1 MRTSRFVFIACLAV
15 GVTTASAQDYSE
27 FLTSARGF
35 TEVTS
40 MEGFT
45 GNATDCYIL
54 ASAENTGL
62 IVGVGSYKEKPDWA
76 SEESKALRYVSA
88 GIDPVLDLTNFFTI
102 EKSGSYIG
110 LRNMVYSAD
119 LFQTHNG
126 SGFMYVNTYT
136 DKNLDEWSHLIPT
149 YQDDY
154 WLFENG
160 KYPMSSGEEYSGFLG
175 PWNKSI
181 AEGEPMALNRKNTV
195 DDAAGHYRIFR
206 IARENLMAMYTS
218 KKREQLLTA
227 TASNP
232 VDATWLIIN
241 PSFETGDTTGWR
253 LQYKDAD
260 NNEFNTRDYG
270 MTGKEGGY
278 LMNVYQ
284 WWNDHSVSQIVE
296 NVPSGNYTLSG
307 VLCTWED
314 RTATLT
320 GATSKSYVT
329 ATAQGINDQT
339 GIPVTVDVTVGNDQ
353 KLTIIANSTTDWW
366 SAGHGDDYYK
376 QLFYKV
382 DNIQLICKSVF
393 LNGFAQPLP
402 NDNTTLLQANQWYY
416 YDVDYRTEY
425 RLMGN
430 IDGMIFS
437 SDGDKLLSDIVTSP
451 AEREMTLAR
460 GRHYFMT
467 TRSDATLS
475 INKARYMQ
483 EEELTAVALN
493 VDGLPNKILTI
504 NLNED
509 GPGEEGTK
517 KISRYL
523 ASKGYDIIGCSED
536 FNYHGSLMSALSD
549 DYSSGKVRAT
559 LSASGL
565 SLSMLLN
572 GFRFDTDGLNF
583 IWKNSTCS
591 AANETWTQWTSM
603 AKTDGNQ
610 YVKKGY
616 RHYDLALSD
625 GAVIDVFV
633 LHMDAGDN
641 DDAISSRL
649 SQWRQLAEAV
659 NAAESS
665 RPKLILGDTN
675 SRWTREDIASNF
687 MARLNK
693 SLTATDVWVEFF
705 RDGYQPTIDMADLTD
720 QSNPENYSNY
730 EVVDKIIYVNPWIGN
745 TVQLVPQSFRIEQDY
760 TYDTID
766 HDGNTK
772 PLGDHRPVVV
782 TFKILKSGA
791 LIGDVNHDGY
801 VNIVD
806 VVEIVNYILGRPSA
820 DFDVTVANLN
830 GDQEVT
836 VADAVTVLDMILP

>member
-1 MRTSRFVFIACLAV
+1 MRTSLFVFIACLAV

-27 FLTSARGF
+27 
-35 TEVTS
+35 
-40 MEGFT
+40 
-45 GNATDCYIL
+45 
-54 ASAENTGL
+54 
-62 IVGVGSYKEKPDWA
+62 
-76 SEESKALRYVSA
+76 
-88 GIDPVLDLTNFFTI
+88 
-102 EKSGSYIG
+102 
-110 LRNMVYSAD
+110 
-119 LFQTHNG
+119 
-126 SGFMYVNTYT
+126 
-136 DKNLDEWSHLIPT
+136 
-149 YQDDY
+149 
-154 WLFENG
+154 
-160 KYPMSSGEEYSGFLG
+160 
-175 PWNKSI
+175 
-181 AEGEPMALNRKNTV
+181 
-195 DDAAGHYRIFR
+195 
-206 IARENLMAMYTS
+206 
-218 KKREQLLTA
+218 LLTA
-227 TASNP
+227 SFPA
-232 VDATWLIIN
+232 DATWLITN
-241 PSFETGDTTGWR
+241 PSFETGDETGWT
-253 LQYKDAD
+253 LIGKDPNGND
-260 NNEFNTRDYG
+260 EFKTRDYG
-270 MTGKEGGY
+270 MSGKDGTY
-278 LMNVYQ
+278 LMNAYQ
-284 WWNDHSVSQIVE
+284 WWAPSLEVRQMVE
-296 NVPSGNYTLSG
+296 NVPSGEYELSA
-307 VLCTWED
+307 VVCTWEN
-314 RTATLT
+314 RTVTLAANEKT
-320 GATSKSYVT
+320 VSVEG
-329 ATAQGINDQT
+329 QGDQT
-339 GIPVTVDVTVGNDQ
+339 GIPVSIDITIGVDQ
-353 KLTIIANSTTDWW
+353 QLTISASSTGQWW
-366 SAGHGDDYYK
+366 VEGHEGETQTFFK
-376 QLFYKV
+376 L
-382 DNIQLICKSVF
+382 DNVRLTCKSIF
-393 LNGFAQPLP
+393 LNGYAQPLP
-402 NDNTTLLQANQWYY
+402 NDKTTVLQPKQWYY
-416 YDVDYRTEY
+416 YDSDYRTEY
-425 RLMGN
+425 RLTGN
-430 IDGMIFS
+430 LEGLVYS
-437 SDGDKLLSDIVTSP
+437 SDGQKLLSDIVTSP

-475 INKARYMQ
+475 ISKTRYM
-483 EEELTAVALN
+483 EESELTAVALN
-493 VDGLPNKILTI
+493 VDGLPNKILAI

-549 DYSSGKVRAT
+549 DYSSGKVWAT

-616 RHYDLALSD
+616 RHYDLTLSD
-625 GAVIDVFV
+625 GVVIDVFV

-641 DDAISSRL
+641 EDAISSRL

-659 NAAESS
+659 NAADSS

-705 RDGYQPTIDMADLTD
+705 RDGYQPTTDMADLTD

-745 TVQLVPQSFRIEQDY
+745 TVQLVPQTFRIEQDY
-760 TYDTID
+760 TYDTVD

-782 TFKILKSGA
+782 TFKILKSGD

-806 VVEIVNYILGRPSA
+806 VVEIVNYILGRPSV
-820 DFDVTVANLN
+820 DFDVTAANLN

>member
-35 TEVTS
+35 TEVTC

-45 GNATDCYIL
+45 GDATDCYIL

-110 LRNMVYSAD
+110 LRNLVYSAD

-136 DKNLDEWSHLIPT
+136 DKNLDEWSYLIPT

-154 WLFENG
+154 WLLENG

-181 AEGEPMALNRKNTV
+181 AEGEPIALNRKNTV

-206 IARENLMAMYTS
+206 IAREDLMAMYTS

-241 PSFETGDTTGWR
+241 PSFETGDETGWT
-253 LQYKDAD
+253 LIGKDLNGND
-260 NNEFNTRDYG
+260 EFKTRDYG
-270 MTGKEGGY
+270 MAGKEGGY
-278 LMNVYQ
+278 LMNAYQ
-284 WWNDHSVSQIVE
+284 WWASSLGVSQTATGIPSGEYQLSAVVATWEGRTVTFTGNGTSVSVE
-296 NVPSGNYTLSG
+296 G
-307 VLCTWED
+307 
-314 RTATLT
+314 
-320 GATSKSYVT
+320 
-329 ATAQGINDQT
+329 QGDVT
-339 GIPVTVDVTVGNDQ
+339 GIPVSIDLTVGVDQ
-353 KLTIIANSTTDWW
+353 QLTVSASSTGQWWVEGHEGETQTFFKL
-366 SAGHGDDYYK
+366 
-376 QLFYKV
+376 
-382 DNIQLICKSVF
+382 DNVRLTCKSIF
-393 LNGFAQPLP
+393 LNAVAQPLP
-402 NDNTTLLQANQWYY
+402 NDITTVLKPNQWYY
-416 YDVDYRTEY
+416 YDSDYRTEY

-430 IDGMIFS
+430 IDGMKYS
-437 SDGDKLLSDIVTSP
+437 SDSDKLLSDIVTSP

-460 GRHYFMT
+460 GRHYFMA

-475 INKARYMQ
+475 ISKTRYMQ
-483 EEELTAVALN
+483 EGELTAVALN
-493 VDGLPNKILTI
+493 VDGLPAAVQATVLGFTVKTI
-504 NLNED
+504 DLNPD
-509 GPGEEGTK
+509 GPMAEGSK
-517 KISRYL
+517 LISQYL
-523 ASKGYDIIGCSED
+523 ASKNYDLIGFSED
-536 FNYHGSLMSALSD
+536 FNFHSELMSLLSG
-549 DYSSGKVRAT
+549 YSAGTQRATIPAKVEVLSSGVDPT
-559 LSASGL
+559 
-565 SLSMLLN
+565 
-572 GFRFDTDGLNF
+572 FDTDGLNL
-583 IWKNSTCS
+583 IWKNSACTAS
-591 AANETWTQWTSM
+591 KESWTKWNQTTS
-603 AKTDGNQ
+603 TDGNQ
-610 YVKKGY
+610 YIKKGY
-616 RHYDLALSD
+616 RHYDLTLPD
-625 GAVIDVFV
+625 GTIIDVYI
-633 LHMDAGDN
+633 LHMDAGEATD
-641 DDAISSRL
+641 SREA
-649 SQWRQLAEAV
+649 QWRQLVEAV
-659 NAAESS
+659 NATDSS

-705 RDGYQPTIDMADLTD
+705 RDGYQPTTDMADLTD
-720 QSNPENYSNY
+720 QSNPENYANY

-782 TFKILKSGA
+782 SFKILKSGA

>member
-1 MRTSRFVFIACLAV
+1 MRTSLFVYIACLAV
-15 GVTTASAQDYSE
+15 GVTTASTQDYSE
-27 FLTSARGF
+27 
-35 TEVTS
+35 
-40 MEGFT
+40 
-45 GNATDCYIL
+45 
-54 ASAENTGL
+54 
-62 IVGVGSYKEKPDWA
+62 
-76 SEESKALRYVSA
+76 
-88 GIDPVLDLTNFFTI
+88 
-102 EKSGSYIG
+102 
-110 LRNMVYSAD
+110 
-119 LFQTHNG
+119 
-126 SGFMYVNTYT
+126 
-136 DKNLDEWSHLIPT
+136 
-149 YQDDY
+149 
-154 WLFENG
+154 
-160 KYPMSSGEEYSGFLG
+160 
-175 PWNKSI
+175 
-181 AEGEPMALNRKNTV
+181 
-195 DDAAGHYRIFR
+195 
-206 IARENLMAMYTS
+206 
-218 KKREQLLTA
+218 LLTA
-227 TASNP
+227 SFPA
-232 VDATWLIIN
+232 DATWLITN
-241 PSFETGDTTGWR
+241 PSFETGDETGWT
-253 LQYKDAD
+253 LIGKDPNGND
-260 NNEFNTRDYG
+260 EFKTRDYG
-270 MTGKEGGY
+270 MSGKDGTY
-278 LMNVYQ
+278 LMNAYQ
-284 WWNDHSVSQIVE
+284 WWAPSLEVRQMVE
-296 NVPSGNYTLSG
+296 NVPSGEYELSA
-307 VLCTWED
+307 VVCTWEN
-314 RTATLT
+314 RTVTL
-320 GATSKSYVT
+320 AANEKSVSVEG
-329 ATAQGINDQT
+329 QGDQT
-339 GIPVTVDVTVGNDQ
+339 GIPVSIDITIGVDQ
-353 KLTIIANSTTDWW
+353 QLTISASSTGQWW
-366 SAGHGDDYYK
+366 VEGHEGETQTFFK
-376 QLFYKV
+376 L
-382 DNIQLICKSVF
+382 DNVRLTCKSIF
-393 LNGFAQPLP
+393 LNGYAQPLP
-402 NDNTTLLQANQWYY
+402 NDKTTVLQPKQWYY
-416 YDVDYRTEY
+416 YDSDYRTEY
-425 RLMGN
+425 RLTGN
-430 IDGMIFS
+430 LEGLVYS
-437 SDGDKLLSDIVTSP
+437 SDGQKLLSDIVTSP

-475 INKARYMQ
+475 ISKTRYM
-483 EEELTAVALN
+483 EESELTAVALN
-493 VDGLPNKILTI
+493 VDGLPNKILAI

-616 RHYDLALSD
+616 RHYDLTLSD
-625 GAVIDVFV
+625 GVVIDVFV

-641 DDAISSRL
+641 EDAISSRL

-659 NAAESS
+659 NAADSS

-693 SLTATDVWVEFF
+693 SLIATDVWVEFF
-705 RDGYQPTIDMADLTD
+705 RDGHQPTTDMADLTD
-720 QSNPENYSNY
+720 QSNPENYANY

-745 TVQLVPQSFRIEQDY
+745 TVQLVPQTFRIEQDY

-782 TFKILKSGA
+782 TFKILKSGD

-820 DFDVTVANLN
+820 DFDVTAANLN

>member
-1 MRTSRFVFIACLAV
+1 MRTSLFVFIACLAV

-27 FLTSARGF
+27 
-35 TEVTS
+35 
-40 MEGFT
+40 
-45 GNATDCYIL
+45 
-54 ASAENTGL
+54 
-62 IVGVGSYKEKPDWA
+62 
-76 SEESKALRYVSA
+76 
-88 GIDPVLDLTNFFTI
+88 
-102 EKSGSYIG
+102 
-110 LRNMVYSAD
+110 
-119 LFQTHNG
+119 
-126 SGFMYVNTYT
+126 
-136 DKNLDEWSHLIPT
+136 
-149 YQDDY
+149 
-154 WLFENG
+154 
-160 KYPMSSGEEYSGFLG
+160 
-175 PWNKSI
+175 
-181 AEGEPMALNRKNTV
+181 
-195 DDAAGHYRIFR
+195 
-206 IARENLMAMYTS
+206 
-218 KKREQLLTA
+218 LLTA
-227 TASNP
+227 SFPA
-232 VDATWLIIN
+232 DATWLITN
-241 PSFETGDTTGWR
+241 PSFETGDETGWT
-253 LQYKDAD
+253 LIGKDPNGND
-260 NNEFNTRDYG
+260 EFKTRDYG
-270 MTGKEGGY
+270 MSGKDGTY
-278 LMNVYQ
+278 LMNAYQ
-284 WWNDHSVSQIVE
+284 WWAPSLEVRQMVE
-296 NVPSGNYTLSG
+296 NVPSGEYELSA
-307 VLCTWED
+307 VVCTWEN
-314 RTATLT
+314 RTVTLAANEKT
-320 GATSKSYVT
+320 VSVEG
-329 ATAQGINDQT
+329 QGDQT
-339 GIPVTVDVTVGNDQ
+339 GIPVSIDITIGVDQ
-353 KLTIIANSTTDWW
+353 QLTISASSTGQWW
-366 SAGHGDDYYK
+366 VEGHEGETQTFFK
-376 QLFYKV
+376 L
-382 DNIQLICKSVF
+382 DNVRLTCKSIF
-393 LNGFAQPLP
+393 LNGYAQPLP
-402 NDNTTLLQANQWYY
+402 NDKTTVLQPKQWYY
-416 YDVDYRTEY
+416 YDSDYRTEY
-425 RLMGN
+425 RLTGN
-430 IDGMIFS
+430 LEGLVYS
-437 SDGDKLLSDIVTSP
+437 SDGQKLLSDIVTSP

-475 INKARYMQ
+475 ISKTRYM
-483 EEELTAVALN
+483 EESELTAVALN
-493 VDGLPNKILTI
+493 VDGLPNKILAI

-549 DYSSGKVRAT
+549 DYSSGKVWAT

-616 RHYDLALSD
+616 RHYDLTLSD
-625 GAVIDVFV
+625 GVVIDVFV

-641 DDAISSRL
+641 EDAISSRL

-659 NAAESS
+659 NAADSS

-705 RDGYQPTIDMADLTD
+705 RDGYQPTTDMADLTD

-782 TFKILKSGA
+782 TFKILKSGD

-806 VVEIVNYILGRPSA
+806 VVEIVNYILGRPSV
-820 DFDVTVANLN
+820 DFDVTAANLN

>member
-35 TEVTS
+35 NEVTS

-54 ASAENTGL
+54 VSAENTGL

-119 LFQTHNG
+119 MFQTHNG
-126 SGFMYVNTYT
+126 LGFMYVNTFT
-136 DKNLDEWSHLIPT
+136 DKNLDEWSYLIPT

-154 WLFENG
+154 WFLENG

-175 PWNKSI
+175 PWNNSI
-181 AEGEPMALNRKNTV
+181 AEGEPMALNRKNTA

-206 IARENLMAMYTS
+206 IAKEDLMAMYITI
-218 KKREQLLTA
+218 KREQLLTA
-227 TASNP
+227 TAGNP
-232 VDATWLIIN
+232 VDATWMIIN

-307 VLCTWED
+307 VLCSWED

-339 GIPVTVDVTVGNDQ
+339 GIPVTIDVTVGNDQ

-366 SAGHGDDYYK
+366 SDGHEDDHYK

-382 DNIQLICKSVF
+382 DNIQLTCKSVF

-430 IDGMIFS
+430 IDGMKYS

-451 AEREMTLAR
+451 AEHEMTLAR

-475 INKARYMQ
+475 ISKTRYMQ
-483 EEELTAVALN
+483 ESELTAVALN
-493 VDGLPNKILTI
+493 VDGLPNKVLTI
-504 NLNED
+504 TLNGD

-517 KISRYL
+517 KISSYL

-583 IWKNSTCS
+583 IWKNSTCG

-616 RHYDLALSD
+616 RHYDLTLSD
-625 GAVIDVFV
+625 GVVIDVFV

-641 DDAISSRL
+641 EDAISSRL

-659 NAAESS
+659 NAADSS

-687 MARLNK
+687 MARLSK
-693 SLTATDVWVEFF
+693 SITATDVWVEFF
-705 RDGYQPTIDMADLTD
+705 RDGHQPTTDMADLTD

-782 TFKILKSGA
+782 TFKILKSGD

>member
-27 FLTSARGF
+27 
-35 TEVTS
+35 
-40 MEGFT
+40 
-45 GNATDCYIL
+45 
-54 ASAENTGL
+54 
-62 IVGVGSYKEKPDWA
+62 
-76 SEESKALRYVSA
+76 
-88 GIDPVLDLTNFFTI
+88 
-102 EKSGSYIG
+102 
-110 LRNMVYSAD
+110 
-119 LFQTHNG
+119 
-126 SGFMYVNTYT
+126 
-136 DKNLDEWSHLIPT
+136 
-149 YQDDY
+149 
-154 WLFENG
+154 
-160 KYPMSSGEEYSGFLG
+160 
-175 PWNKSI
+175 
-181 AEGEPMALNRKNTV
+181 
-195 DDAAGHYRIFR
+195 
-206 IARENLMAMYTS
+206 
-218 KKREQLLTA
+218 LLTA
-227 TASNP
+227 SFPA
-232 VDATWLIIN
+232 DATWLITN
-241 PSFETGDTTGWR
+241 PSFETGDETGWT
-253 LQYKDAD
+253 LIGKDPNGND
-260 NNEFNTRDYG
+260 EFKTRDYG
-270 MTGKEGGY
+270 MSGKDGTY
-278 LMNVYQ
+278 LMNAYQ
-284 WWNDHSVSQIVE
+284 WWAPSLEVRQMVE
-296 NVPSGNYTLSG
+296 NVPSGEYELTA
-307 VLCTWED
+307 VVCTWEN
-314 RTATLT
+314 RTVTL
-320 GATSKSYVT
+320 AANEKSVSVEG
-329 ATAQGINDQT
+329 QGDQT
-339 GIPVTVDVTVGNDQ
+339 GIPVSIDITIGVDQ
-353 KLTIIANSTTDWW
+353 QLTISASSTGQWW
-366 SAGHGDDYYK
+366 VEGHEGETQTFFK
-376 QLFYKV
+376 L
-382 DNIQLICKSVF
+382 DNVRLTCKSIF
-393 LNGFAQPLP
+393 LNGYAQPLP
-402 NDNTTLLQANQWYY
+402 NDKTTVLQPKQWYY
-416 YDVDYRTEY
+416 YDSDYRTEY
-425 RLMGN
+425 RLTGN
-430 IDGMIFS
+430 LEGLVYS
-437 SDGDKLLSDIVTSP
+437 SDGQKLLSDIVTSP

-467 TRSDATLS
+467 TRSDVTLS
-475 INKARYMQ
+475 INKTRYMQ
-483 EEELTAVALN
+483 ESELTAVALN
-493 VDGLPNKILTI
+493 VDVLPNKILAI

-583 IWKNSTCS
+583 ICKNSTCS

-616 RHYDLALSD
+616 RHYDLTLSD
-625 GAVIDVFV
+625 GVVIDVFV

-641 DDAISSRL
+641 EDAISSRL

-659 NAAESS
+659 NAADSS

-705 RDGYQPTIDMADLTD
+705 RDGYQPTTDMADFTD

-782 TFKILKSGA
+782 TFKILKSGD

-830 GDQEVT
+830 GDQKVT

>member
-1 MRTSRFVFIACLAV
+1 MRTSLFVYIACLAV

-27 FLTSARGF
+27 
-35 TEVTS
+35 
-40 MEGFT
+40 
-45 GNATDCYIL
+45 
-54 ASAENTGL
+54 
-62 IVGVGSYKEKPDWA
+62 
-76 SEESKALRYVSA
+76 
-88 GIDPVLDLTNFFTI
+88 
-102 EKSGSYIG
+102 
-110 LRNMVYSAD
+110 
-119 LFQTHNG
+119 
-126 SGFMYVNTYT
+126 
-136 DKNLDEWSHLIPT
+136 
-149 YQDDY
+149 
-154 WLFENG
+154 
-160 KYPMSSGEEYSGFLG
+160 
-175 PWNKSI
+175 
-181 AEGEPMALNRKNTV
+181 
-195 DDAAGHYRIFR
+195 
-206 IARENLMAMYTS
+206 
-218 KKREQLLTA
+218 LLTA
-227 TASNP
+227 SFPA
-232 VDATWLIIN
+232 DATWLITN
-241 PSFETGDTTGWR
+241 PSFETGDETGWT
-253 LQYKDAD
+253 LIGKDPNGND
-260 NNEFNTRDYG
+260 EFKTRDYG
-270 MTGKEGGY
+270 MSGKDGTY
-278 LMNVYQ
+278 LMNAYQ
-284 WWNDHSVSQIVE
+284 WWAPSLEVRQMVE
-296 NVPSGNYTLSG
+296 NVPSGEYELTA
-307 VLCTWED
+307 VVCTWEN
-314 RTATLT
+314 RTVTL
-320 GATSKSYVT
+320 AANEKSVSVEG
-329 ATAQGINDQT
+329 QGDQT
-339 GIPVTVDVTVGNDQ
+339 GIPVSIDITIGVDQ
-353 KLTIIANSTTDWW
+353 QLTISASSTGQWW
-366 SAGHGDDYYK
+366 VEGHEGETQTFFK
-376 QLFYKV
+376 L
-382 DNIQLICKSVF
+382 DNVRLTCKSIF
-393 LNGFAQPLP
+393 LNGYAQPLP
-402 NDNTTLLQANQWYY
+402 NDKTTVLQPKQWYY
-416 YDVDYRTEY
+416 YDSDYRTEY
-425 RLMGN
+425 RLTGN
-430 IDGMIFS
+430 LEGLVYS
-437 SDGDKLLSDIVTSP
+437 SDGQKLLSDIVTSP

-467 TRSDATLS
+467 TRSDVTLS
-475 INKARYMQ
+475 INKTRYMQ
-483 EEELTAVALN
+483 ESELTAVALN
-493 VDGLPNKILTI
+493 VDVLPNKILAI

-583 IWKNSTCS
+583 ICKNSTCS

-616 RHYDLALSD
+616 RHYDLTLSD
-625 GAVIDVFV
+625 GVVIDVFV

-641 DDAISSRL
+641 EDAISSRL

-659 NAAESS
+659 NAADSS
-665 RPKLILGDTN
+665 CPKLILGDTN

-705 RDGYQPTIDMADLTD
+705 RDGYQPTTDMADLTD

-782 TFKILKSGA
+782 TFKILKSGD

>member
-1 MRTSRFVFIACLAV
+1 MRTSRFVAIACLAV

-27 FLTSARGF
+27 
-35 TEVTS
+35 
-40 MEGFT
+40 
-45 GNATDCYIL
+45 
-54 ASAENTGL
+54 
-62 IVGVGSYKEKPDWA
+62 
-76 SEESKALRYVSA
+76 
-88 GIDPVLDLTNFFTI
+88 
-102 EKSGSYIG
+102 
-110 LRNMVYSAD
+110 
-119 LFQTHNG
+119 
-126 SGFMYVNTYT
+126 
-136 DKNLDEWSHLIPT
+136 
-149 YQDDY
+149 
-154 WLFENG
+154 
-160 KYPMSSGEEYSGFLG
+160 
-175 PWNKSI
+175 
-181 AEGEPMALNRKNTV
+181 
-195 DDAAGHYRIFR
+195 
-206 IARENLMAMYTS
+206 
-218 KKREQLLTA
+218 LLTA
-227 TASNP
+227 SFPA
-232 VDATWLIIN
+232 DATWLITN
-241 PSFETGDTTGWR
+241 PSFETGDETGWT
-253 LQYKDAD
+253 LIGKDPNGND
-260 NNEFNTRDYG
+260 EFKTRDYG
-270 MTGKEGGY
+270 MSGKDGTY
-278 LMNVYQ
+278 LMNAYQ
-284 WWNDHSVSQIVE
+284 WWAPSLEVRQMVE
-296 NVPSGNYTLSG
+296 NVPSGEYELSA
-307 VLCTWED
+307 VVCTWEN
-314 RTATLT
+314 RTVTL
-320 GATSKSYVT
+320 AANEKSVSVEG
-329 ATAQGINDQT
+329 QGDQT
-339 GIPVTVDVTVGNDQ
+339 GIPVSIDITIGVDQ
-353 KLTIIANSTTDWW
+353 QLTISASSTGQWW
-366 SAGHGDDYYK
+366 VEGHEGETQTFFK
-376 QLFYKV
+376 L
-382 DNIQLICKSVF
+382 DNVRLTCKSIF
-393 LNGFAQPLP
+393 LNGYAQPLP
-402 NDNTTLLQANQWYY
+402 NDKTTVLQPKQWYY
-416 YDVDYRTEY
+416 YDSDYRTEY
-425 RLMGN
+425 RLTGN
-430 IDGMIFS
+430 LEGLVCS
-437 SDGDKLLSDIVTSP
+437 SDGQKLLSDIVTSP
-451 AEREMTLAR
+451 AERVMTLAR

-475 INKARYMQ
+475 ISKTRYM
-483 EEELTAVALN
+483 EESELTAVALN

-616 RHYDLALSD
+616 RHYDLTLSD

-641 DDAISSRL
+641 EDAISSRL

-659 NAAESS
+659 NAADSS

-705 RDGYQPTIDMADLTD
+705 RDGYQPTTDMADLTD

-782 TFKILKSGA
+782 SFKILKSGD

-806 VVEIVNYILGRPSA
+806 AVEIVNYILGRPSA